1 MVIFHR
7 QGLGLW
13 VNISTTFRAGDFALS
28 AGFGIMNY
36 GAHAGSGE
44 SGWEFRKSA
53 MVSYNSRDFGI
64 S

>member
-1 MVIFHR
+1 MVNKIFS
-7 QGLGLW
+7 LLAT
-13 VNISTTFRAGDFALS
+13 ISAAFRVGDFALS

-44 SGWEFRKSA
+44 SGWGFRKSA